1 MAKLFYQNGNLITL
15 KNHGCYQSVFLTN
28 NYIFAQSSTD
38 STQQLKLFAIDTK
51 KSILCAHAS
60 LAREEY
66 AYTAFGH
73 SAKLPST
80 RTLQGFNGEFLNE
93 LLGAYQLG
101 LGFRTFSPGLMRF
114 QSPDNLSPFGKGGV
128 NSYAY
133 CSGDP
138 VNYTDPTGHALVHL
152 KNGQTLRVDKNSAV
166 ALPHKF
172 KSSTLKRTTSHASA
186 LNSNSPKYARP
197 PEDHFKRIGEPDIFE
212 SIISNLTFNDAAA
225 FAKTSQSNRSYAVP
239 IIERYMSKIGD
250 TDASMGAAR
259 AGVLPGV
266 PRMFGQSLDLQL
278 NPYLQDINS
287 LRSIDVASLGGIRNM
302 ARLIRHNREYDARRN
317 LMRSDSIDSLL
328 GE

>member
-1 MAKLFYQNGNLITL
+1 MAQLFYQNGNLITL
-15 KNHGCYQSVFLTN
+15 KKHGYHQSVFRTN
-28 NYIFAQSSTD
+28 NHIIAQSSTD
-38 STQQLKLFAIDTK
+38 STQQLELFAIDTK
-51 KSILCAHAS
+51 NSILCAQAG
-60 LAREEY
+60 LTREEH

-93 LLGAYQLG
+93 LLRAYQLG

-114 QSPDNLSPFGKGGV
+114 QSPDNLSPFGEGGF
-128 NSYAY
+128 NCYAY

-152 KNGQTLRVDKNSAV
+152 KNGQTIRVNKNSAV

-172 KSSTLKRTTSHASA
+172 KPSTLKRTTSHASA
-186 LNSNSPKYARP
+186 LNLNSPKYARP

-239 IIERYMSKIGD
+239 IIDRYISKIGD
-250 TDASMGAAR
+250 NDASMGAAR

-266 PRMFGQSLDLQL
+266 PRIFGQSLDLQL
-278 NPYLQDINS
+278 NPYLEDINS
-287 LRSIDVASLGGIRNM
+287 LRTINRASLGSIRNI
-302 ARLIRHNREYDARRN
+302 ARLIRYDREYDARRD
-317 LMRSDSIDSLL
+317 LMRSDSTDSLL

>member
-1 MAKLFYQNGNLITL
+1 MAKLFYQNGKLITL
-15 KNHGCYQSVFLTN
+15 KNHGYYQSVFRTN
-28 NYIFAQSSTD
+28 NHIVAQSSTD
-38 STQQLKLFAIDTK
+38 STHQLELFAIDTK
-51 KSILCAHAS
+51 NSILCAHAS
-60 LAREEY
+60 LAREEH

-80 RTLQGFNGEFLNE
+80 RTLQGFNGEFFNE

-128 NSYAY
+128 NCYAY

-138 VNYTDPTGHALVHL
+138 VNYTDPTGHTLVHL
-152 KNGQTLRVDKNSAV
+152 KNGQTLRVNNNSAV

-172 KSSTLKRTTSHASA
+172 KPSTLERTTSHASA
-186 LNSNSPKYARP
+186 LNPISPKYARP

-225 FAKTSQSNRSYAVP
+225 FAKTSQSNRSYAAL

-266 PRMFGQSLDLQL
+266 PRIFGQSLDLPL

-287 LRSIDVASLGGIRNM
+287 LRSIDAASLGGIQNTV
-302 ARLIRHNREYDARRN
+302 RLIRYNREYDARRN
-317 LMRSDSIDSLL
+317 FMRSDSIDSLL
-328 GE
+328 GA

>member
-1 MAKLFYQNGNLITL
+1 MATLFYQNGKLITL
-15 KNHGCYQSVFLTN
+15 KTHGHYQSVFRTTN
-28 NYIFAQSSTD
+28 HIVAQSSTD
-38 STQQLKLFAIDTK
+38 STQQLELFATDTK
-51 KSILCAHAS
+51 NSILCAHAS
-60 LAREEY
+60 LAREEH

-73 SAKLPST
+73 SANLPST

-114 QSPDNLSPFGKGGV
+114 QSPDNLSPFGKGGF
-128 NSYAY
+128 NCYAY

-152 KNGQTLRVDKNSAV
+152 KNGQTLRVNKNSAV

-172 KSSTLKRTTSHASA
+172 KPSTLKRTTSHASA
-186 LNSNSPKYARP
+186 LNPNSPKYARP

-212 SIISNLTFNDAAA
+212 SIISNLTSNDAAA
-225 FAKTSQSNRSYAVP
+225 FAKTSQSNRGYAVP
-239 IIERYMSKIGD
+239 IIERYMSKIED

-266 PRMFGQSLDLQL
+266 PIIFGQSLGLKL
-278 NPYLQDINS
+278 NSYLQDINS
-287 LRSIDVASLGGIRNM
+287 LRVIDIRALGGVRNV
-302 ARLIRHNREYDARRN
+302 ARLIRYDREYDARAH
-317 LMRSDSIDSLL
+317 LVRSDSIDSLI